1 MAPMLT
7 KRPPTRDRARELAD
21 AALED
26 LERPA
31 RFHRARRFGNPHPLE
46 RFVRDLVRAERRAVR
61 P

>member
-1 MAPMLT
+1 MTPATPKT
-7 KRPPTRDRARELAD
+7 PRRDRTRELAD

-46 RFVRDLVRAERRAVR
+46 RFVRDIVRAERREVR